1 MVKRISVFITTIPQ
15 MFLRSFNTF
24 PCIIYTS
31 KQLRAQ
37 HTSQISVQA
46 PHFLSLLK
54 AKLTM
59 RETQDK
65 GIVGKLE
72 SQLLNT

>member
-15 MFLRSFNTF
+15 MFLRLFSTF
-24 PCIIYTS
+24 SRIIYIS

-46 PHFLSLLK
+46 PPCS
-54 AKLTM
+54 AVRSIEATKLRTNI
-59 RETQDK
+59 QNK
-65 GIVGKLE
+65 YNL
-72 SQLLNT
+72 